1 MVKLLHELAKKVT
14 RVFPYKHTGKPE
26 QTFWPTQRY
35 AVQLPVHFLELQHIL
50 FTV

>member
-1 MVKLLHELAKKVT
+1 MAKLLQELAKKVT
-14 RVFPYKHTGKPE
+14 QVFPYKHTEKPE
-26 QTFWPTQRY
+26 QTFWSIQHY

>member
-1 MVKLLHELAKKVT
+1 MAKLLQELAKKVT
-14 RVFPYKHTGKPE
+14 QVFPYKHTEKPE
-26 QTFWPTQRY
+26 QTFWSTQHY